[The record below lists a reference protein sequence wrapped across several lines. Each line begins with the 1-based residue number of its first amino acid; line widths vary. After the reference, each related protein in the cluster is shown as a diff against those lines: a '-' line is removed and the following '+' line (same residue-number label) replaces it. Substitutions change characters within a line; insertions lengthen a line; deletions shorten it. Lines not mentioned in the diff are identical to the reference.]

1 MTNFA
6 RKLNEL
12 ITNKNEKDNLY
23 PPHLEE
29 LSVED
34 MQLLAG
40 SNNDTGE
47 TPNPS
52 SGSGDDDLPGPPP
65 PGARE
70 TQFDEFE

>member
-12 ITNKNEKDNLY
+12 ITNENEKGNLY

-29 LSVED
+29 LKVDD

-40 SNNDTGE
+40 SPEVTVTVPDIEPG
-47 TPNPS
+47 
-52 SGSGDDDLPGPPP
+52 GGDPDPFPP
-65 PGARE
+65 PGTARE
-70 TQFDEFE
+70 TQFNEFE

>member
-29 LSVED
+29 LSVDD

-40 SNNDTGE
+40 SNNTGGA
-47 TPNPS
+47 PNPP
-52 SGSGDDDLPGPPP
+52 SGPGDGDLPGPPP
-65 PGARE
+65 PGARG

>member
-1 MTNFA
+1 MKKAIYT
-6 RKLNEL
+6 
-12 ITNKNEKDNLY
+12 

-52 SGSGDDDLPGPPP
+52 SGSGDDDLPGPPFP
-65 PGARE
+65 SPSTPARG